1 MSQKIIICNERN
13 NFFREA
19 KQMTRLHINIKDSEK
34 AVIVINLLK
43 ELPFVEI
50 EDNTIDKKNEPAGKK
65 TKTLEDLFGLWENK
79 DISLLK
85 IREKAWARGVRQDDT
100 L

>member
-1 MSQKIIICNERN
+1 MKM
-13 NFFREA
+13 A
-19 KQMTRLHINIKDSEK
+19 HLHINIKDSKK

-50 EDNTIDKKNEPAGKK
+50 EDHSIDKKDNTDKKK
-65 TKTLEDLFGLWENK
+65 TKSLEDLFGLWENK
-79 DISLLK
+79 EISLLT
-85 IREKAWARGVRQDDT
+85 IRKKAWARDNDT

>member
-1 MSQKIIICNERN
+1 
-13 NFFREA
+13 
-19 KQMTRLHINIKDSEK
+19 MTRLHINIKDSEK

-50 EDNTIDKKNEPAGKK
+50 EGHPTDKKDGLVKK
-65 TKTLEDLFGLWENK
+65 KAKSLEDLFGLWENK

-85 IREKAWARGVRQDDT
+85 IRKEAWARDNDT

>member
-1 MSQKIIICNERN
+1 
-13 NFFREA
+13 
-19 KQMTRLHINIKDSEK
+19 MTRLHINIKDSEK
-34 AVIVINLLK
+34 TVIVVNLLK

-50 EDNTIDKKNEPAGKK
+50 EDHTIDKKDAPVKK
-65 TKTLEDLFGLWENK
+65 KNKSLEDLFGLWENK

-85 IREKAWARGVRQDDT
+85 IREKAWARGAKKNDT

>member
-1 MSQKIIICNERN
+1 
-13 NFFREA
+13 
-19 KQMTRLHINIKDSEK
+19 MTRLHINIKDSKK
-34 AVIVINLLK
+34 AVIVIDLLK

-50 EDNTIDKKNEPAGKK
+50 ESSTIDKKNDPAGKK
-65 TKTLEDLFGLWENK
+65 TKSLEDLFGLWENK

-85 IREKAWARGVRQDDT
+85 IREKAWARGAGENDT

>member
-1 MSQKIIICNERN
+1 
-13 NFFREA
+13 
-19 KQMTRLHINIKDSEK
+19 MTRLNINIKDSEK

-50 EDNTIDKKNEPAGKK
+50 ENNSIGKK
-65 TKTLEDLFGLWENK
+65 KYPVKKKANFLEDLFGLWKNK
-79 DISLLK
+79 NISLLK
-85 IREKAWARGVRQDDT
+85 IRKKAWARENDT

>member
-1 MSQKIIICNERN
+1 
-13 NFFREA
+13 
-19 KQMTRLHINIKDSEK
+19 MTRLHINIKDSEK

-50 EDNTIDKKNEPAGKK
+50 EGHTTDKKDGLGKK
-65 TKTLEDLFGLWENK
+65 KAKSLEDLFGLWENK

-85 IREKAWARGVRQDDT
+85 IRKEAWARGNDT

>member
-1 MSQKIIICNERN
+1 MI
-13 NFFREA
+13 
-19 KQMTRLHINIKDSEK
+19 RLHINIKDSEK
-34 AVIVINLLK
+34 AMIVINLLK

-50 EDNTIDKKNEPAGKK
+50 EDNMIDKKDDPAKK
-65 TKTLEDLFGLWENK
+65 KAKYLEDLFGLWENK

-85 IREKAWARGVRQDDT
+85 IREKAWARGARENDT

>member
-1 MSQKIIICNERN
+1 
-13 NFFREA
+13 
-19 KQMTRLHINIKDSEK
+19 MTRLHINIKDSEK

-50 EDNTIDKKNEPAGKK
+50 ESKTIDKKDDPGKEK
-65 TKTLEDLFGLWENK
+65 TKSLKDLFGLWENK

-85 IREKAWARGVRQDDT
+85 IRKKAWARENDT

>member
-1 MSQKIIICNERN
+1 
-13 NFFREA
+13 
-19 KQMTRLHINIKDSEK
+19 MTRLHINIKDSEK

-50 EDNTIDKKNEPAGKK
+50 EGNSIDKKNDPAGKK
-65 TKTLEDLFGLWENK
+65 NKSFEDLFGLWENK

-85 IREKAWARGVRQDDT
+85 IREKAWARGVGQNDT

>member
-1 MSQKIIICNERN
+1 
-13 NFFREA
+13 
-19 KQMTRLHINIKDSEK
+19 MTRLYINIKDSEK

-50 EDNTIDKKNEPAGKK
+50 EGNTINKKDESAKK
-65 TKTLEDLFGLWENK
+65 AKSLEDLFGLWENK

-85 IREKAWARGVRQDDT
+85 IRKKAWARDNDT
-100 L
+100 LS

>member
-1 MSQKIIICNERN
+1 
-13 NFFREA
+13 
-19 KQMTRLHINIKDSEK
+19 MTRLHINIKDSEK

-50 EDNTIDKKNEPAGKK
+50 EGNTIDKKNDPVRKK
-65 TKTLEDLFGLWENK
+65 AKSLEELFGLWENK

-85 IREKAWARGVRQDDT
+85 IRKKAWDRGARDKEIR
-100 L
+100 

>member
-1 MSQKIIICNERN
+1 LTPER
-13 NFFREA
+13 E
-19 KQMTRLHINIKDSEK
+19 KQMTRLQINIKDSEK
-34 AVIVINLLK
+34 ALIFINLLK

-50 EDNTIDKKNEPAGKK
+50 EGNTIDKKNDSAKK
-65 TKTLEDLFGLWENK
+65 KAKSLEDLFGLWENK

-85 IREKAWARGVRQDDT
+85 IREKAWARGTREHDT